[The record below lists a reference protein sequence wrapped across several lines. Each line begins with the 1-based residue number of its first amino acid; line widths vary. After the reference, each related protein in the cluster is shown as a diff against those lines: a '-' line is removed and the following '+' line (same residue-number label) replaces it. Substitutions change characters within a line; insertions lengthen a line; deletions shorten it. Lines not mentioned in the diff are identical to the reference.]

1 MTEGFR
7 NIRMPIGT
15 GILGIVAATNRPAW
29 TDDHAEDPQVSHVE
43 YVDEAV
49 EAEGIR
55 GILGAPI
62 RISGKTV
69 GALLV
74 GDRHP
79 HCPGGSARAWRHRKA
94 WAQGYMSHA
103 FS

>member
-1 MTEGFR
+1 MRALSLARTLGYISLNDDESGFTNILATAGVVTEGFR

-29 TDDHAEDPQVSHVE
+29 TYDHAEDPEVSHVD

-55 GILGAPI
+55 GILGVPI
-62 RISGKTV
+62 R
-69 GALLV
+69 
-74 GDRHP
+74 
-79 HCPGGSARAWRHRKA
+79 
-94 WAQGYMSHA
+94 
-103 FS
+103 